1 MRRLRRYLLEGL
13 ALLVPIGATL
23 WILSWLFRRLDGIL
37 APWIEQLVG
46 RPLPGLGIL
55 ALALLLITIGWLT
68 ERTLGRRLT
77 LLWETTVERVPLVR
91 PIYRGSR
98 RIVES
103 VVGQE
108 SRAFKE
114 AVLFEYPSPGTWA
127 VGFVTGAAPKTTLP
141 HVEEPAVTIFLPTAP
156 NPMSGFLLII
166 PRARIHPLN
175 VPPDE
180 ALTYVLSMGAV
191 PLGAGSKPP
200 VAAAEE
206 KIRSS
211 T

>member
-23 WILSWLFRRLDGIL
+23 WILTWLFRRLDGIL
-37 APWIEQLVG
+37 APWIEQVAG
-46 RPLPGLGIL
+46 RPVPGLGIL
-55 ALALLLITIGWLT
+55 ALAILLITIGWLT
-68 ERTLGRRLT
+68 ERTLGRRLAQ
-77 LLWETTVERVPLVR
+77 LWEATIERVPLVR

-108 SRAFKE
+108 SRAFQE

-127 VGFVTGAAPKTTLP
+127 VGFVTGAAPRSTQP
-141 HVEEPAVTIFLPTAP
+141 HVEGPAVTIFLPTAP

-166 PRARIHPLN
+166 PRSRTHPLN

-191 PLGAGSKPP
+191 PLGGGPQPP
-200 VAAAEE
+200 VAATEGE
-206 KIRSS
+206 IRGAP
-211 T
+211 

>member
-13 ALLVPIGATL
+13 ALLAPIGATVWVL
-23 WILSWLFRRLDGIL
+23 LWLFRRLDGIL
-37 APWIEQLVG
+37 APWIQRVAG
-46 RPLPGLGIL
+46 QPVPGLGII

-68 ERTLGRRLT
+68 ERTLGRRMT
-77 LLWETTVERVPLVR
+77 RLWDATVERVPLVR
-91 PIYRGSR
+91 SLYRGSR

-127 VGFVTGAAPKTTLP
+127 VGFVTGQAPPATLE
-141 HVEEPAVTIFLPTAP
+141 HVQGPAVTIFLPTAP
-156 NPMSGFLLII
+156 NPMSGFLLVI
-166 PRARIHPLN
+166 PRSRLYPLN

-191 PLGAGSKPP
+191 PLGQSRAAP
-200 VAAAEE
+200 VA
-206 KIRSS
+206 S
-211 T
+211 TEDAVRRGP